1 MNWNGKEEDNMK
13 LKAPGIP
20 YYANPGHSRVLFLEE
35 KRQLFHIDQDLPC
48 YPFWYEYVIREDN
61 AVYQSGPVAYAMFII
76 GLEGVSHYTV
86 AGTDYAVLP
95 ETLLFI
101 PEFTPFR
108 NSSNGRI
115 TKCLLEVKGSNLTSL
130 LATFNLREIKLF
142 QIRGHMEF
150 VREMRQIAEKLGSRN
165 EDDFL
170 DAMGMT
176 YQFLARLSFLQQ
188 KEKGQENFLQKILE
202 FLEQDFSRAIT
213 LNDLCSAMKMSPSTL
228 TRLTKHHLGFT
239 PMQYRARR
247 KLERATYYLYMKEMT
262 IKEIAYRLGY
272 CNPFHFSREFKRFTG
287 LSPIAYRAESH
298 LLREIGRDVDNREKP

>member
-1 MNWNGKEEDNMK
+1 
-13 LKAPGIP
+13 
-20 YYANPGHSRVLFLEE
+20 
-35 KRQLFHIDQDLPC
+35 
-48 YPFWYEYVIREDN
+48 
-61 AVYQSGPVAYAMFII
+61 
-76 GLEGVSHYTV
+76 
-86 AGTDYAVLP
+86 
-95 ETLLFI
+95 
-101 PEFTPFR
+101 
-108 NSSNGRI
+108 
-115 TKCLLEVKGSNLTSL
+115 
-130 LATFNLREIKLF
+130 
-142 QIRGHMEF
+142 MEF

-272 CNPFHFSREFKRFTG
+272 CNPFHFSREFKRIYERPPSVHRKRRYIQKTDSKEMEQNTSG
-287 LSPIAYRAESH
+287 K
-298 LLREIGRDVDNREKP
+298 D

>member
-108 NSSNGRI
+108 ISSNGRI

-150 VREMRQIAEKLGSRN
+150 VREMRQIAENSAAVMK
-165 EDDFL
+165 
-170 DAMGMT
+170 T
-176 YQFLARLSFLQQ
+176 
-188 KEKGQENFLQKILE
+188 I
-202 FLEQDFSRAIT
+202 FS
-213 LNDLCSAMKMSPSTL
+213 
-228 TRLTKHHLGFT
+228 TRW
-239 PMQYRARR
+239 A
-247 KLERATYYLYMKEMT
+247 
-262 IKEIAYRLGY
+262 
-272 CNPFHFSREFKRFTG
+272 
-287 LSPIAYRAESH
+287 
-298 LLREIGRDVDNREKP
+298 